1 MYNTKKGLDLMKSAL
16 CLFLVLVTVTLCFF
30 GCSNIPD
37 EPATTETMVQSY
49 VNPYGATAAPPVNI
63 DPTEG
68 GTTIPVQYVET
79 TNNVEF
85 VLSSYY
91 VYKNSVAKIT
101 DVQLEDDGFSL
112 NADGFADVEMIAI
125 GSKREGMKIGYTA
138 YDAEGNVVRKNH
150 ILASLDGVKEGE
162 LCEDRRFEV
171 PRETVKIVFH
181 NYVEA

>member
-1 MYNTKKGLDLMKSAL
+1 MKSAL

-30 GCSNIPD
+30 GCSNIPE
-37 EPATTETMVQSY
+37 EPATTEIMKQSY

-68 GTTIPVQYVET
+68 GTTTPVQYVET
-79 TNNVEF
+79 TNNVEI

-101 DVQLEDDGFSL
+101 NIQIEDDGFSL
-112 NADGFADVEMIAI
+112 DADGYADVEMMAI
-125 GSKREGMKIGYTA
+125 GSKKEGMKIGYTA
-138 YDAEGNVVRKNH
+138 YDENGEIVRKNH
-150 ILASLDGVKEGE
+150 ILATLDGVKEGDT
-162 LCEDRRFEV
+162 CEGRRFTL

-181 NYVEA
+181 NYVEAN